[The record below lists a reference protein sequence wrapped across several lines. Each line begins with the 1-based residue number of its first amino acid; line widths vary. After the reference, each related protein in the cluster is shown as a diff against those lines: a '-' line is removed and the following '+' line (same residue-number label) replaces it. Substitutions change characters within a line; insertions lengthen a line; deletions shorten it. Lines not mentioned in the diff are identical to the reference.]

1 MKKIYLVMGLITTI
15 FLLDNTTVGANQQDI
30 IFVLDNSGSMH
41 KNNPDIIRNS
51 IISTFITRLH
61 KTDRVGIVIFD
72 ESARLAAPLTLLD
85 NPTTNKKLSGALA
98 QMNYRGQLTNS
109 PAAIER
115 AVYELHTNERKDSQ
129 RSIIFLTDGII
140 DTGNANKDAEMTQ
153 WLIENLTTECVD
165 LGIKIFGIAF
175 TEKADF
181 HLIQSLAGK
190 TKGAYFH
197 VLKANDISN
206 VFKEILGLLPPP
218 SNSTSAT
225 VVKPGNRTD
234 QHARLSTNITT
245 VTIKKK
251 EPASIFTSLLRSLGW
266 TILILFVLAAVSLLV
281 TLFLRQKKKHILQRT
296 STAPRKEDD
305 SQNLKPEA
313 QLLGLNK
320 TGMDNS
326 EPQPLYLIDKRE
338 ITIGRDPKNVIV
350 IPKPT
355 VSNFHATIYYIDGH
369 FQLKDH
375 HSTNGTFVKNSRLAP
390 DQPVRLKHG
399 DIVKFA
405 TFDFRFLNT
414 DRAAAT
420 EAIMLTE
427 RLNRNHS

>member
-181 HLIQSLAGK
+181 HLIQSLVGK

-218 SNSTSAT
+218 INSTSAT

>member
-51 IISTFITRLH
+51 IISAFITRLH

>member
-1 MKKIYLVMGLITTI
+1 
-15 FLLDNTTVGANQQDI
+15 
-30 IFVLDNSGSMH
+30 
-41 KNNPDIIRNS
+41 
-51 IISTFITRLH
+51 
-61 KTDRVGIVIFD
+61 
-72 ESARLAAPLTLLD
+72 
-85 NPTTNKKLSGALA
+85 
-98 QMNYRGQLTNS
+98 
-109 PAAIER
+109 
-115 AVYELHTNERKDSQ
+115 
-129 RSIIFLTDGII
+129 
-140 DTGNANKDAEMTQ
+140 MTQ

-175 TEKADF
+175 TEKADY
-181 HLIQSLAGK
+181 HLIQSLAAK